1 MVVVVVPVSLV
12 MPVSVGAGGRLA
24 ASWYGS
30 GPSTVCSIV
39 VVVVVVV
46 VCSAGRSAAV
56 LVDVSCAPPSPE
68 GADIAVGGSEAVCM
82 PPDEIDAEGCVILP
96 VKEDGTTAPP
106 GSVKLP

>member
-1 MVVVVVPVSLV
+1 MVGLDAPASPVT
-12 MPVSVGAGGRLA
+12 PVNTGASGSVA

-30 GPSTVCSIV
+30 GPSTVRS
-39 VVVVVVV
+39 VVVVV
-46 VCSAGRSAAV
+46 VCSAGRSDAV

-68 GADIAVGGSEAVCM
+68 GADIALGGIEAVCM
-82 PPDEIDAEGCVILP
+82 TPDEIDAEGCVILP